1 MIASQNL
8 TNVESR
14 ITSHSITIEIPSDF
28 EWITRTVSYLQ
39 DQASQL
45 SWGDSIN
52 SSRVMVPLHEALTN
66 AIVHGNLEVSS
77 DLKEV
82 DADRFSEALAIRS
95 SQREYASRMVQ
106 IVVDYNEHCITWS
119 ITDEGKGFDV
129 PRVLEKASSEE
140 PSLLLSGRGVMMMM
154 AFMDDVRYDQ
164 GGRRVRMTLRNRN
177 ASPNGLGTNDWNDL
191 QQTFGATDASFDV
204 EVEKVQG
211 SGEVLDRFAAH
222 QVELHAFLDPLLASM
237 SEDDV
242 SDEDK
247 REHTRHP
254 FTGQFFTVETGAP
267 RRPAYARNISHGGLC
282 FLCKAPFESR
292 LITVDLVLNGER
304 VRIESEVVR
313 CTELIPNVYD
323 VGVRFLRS
331 AE

>member
-1 MIASQNL
+1 
-8 TNVESR
+8 
-14 ITSHSITIEIPSDF
+14 
-28 EWITRTVSYLQ
+28 
-39 DQASQL
+39 
-45 SWGDSIN
+45 
-52 SSRVMVPLHEALTN
+52 
-66 AIVHGNLEVSS
+66 
-77 DLKEV
+77 
-82 DADRFSEALAIRS
+82 
-95 SQREYASRMVQ
+95 
-106 IVVDYNEHCITWS
+106 
-119 ITDEGKGFDV
+119 
-129 PRVLEKASSEE
+129 
-140 PSLLLSGRGVMMMM
+140 MMK

-177 ASPNGLGTNDWNDL
+177 AAPNGLRAEDWNDL
-191 QQTFGATDASFDV
+191 QQTFGPTDASFDV
-204 EVEKVQG
+204 ETEEVQRT
-211 SGEVLDRFAAH
+211 SEVSDPFAAH

-242 SDEDK
+242 SNEDK
-247 REHTRHP
+247 REHTRHA
-254 FTGQFFTVETGAP
+254 FTGQCFTEETGVP
-267 RRPAYARNISHGGLC
+267 PRPAYARNISHGGLC